1 MEYSVMME
9 KIYQAL
15 VASALGCKPR
25 FVFCDAFKD
34 KKRVA
39 MLGHPLCSVA

>member
-1 MEYSVMME
+1 
-9 KIYQAL
+9 
-15 VASALGCKPR
+15 R

-34 KKRVA
+34 EKRVA